1 MSWLSNLGTSA
12 LGTLISGGTSDYF
25 NSKSQQRQYE
35 YNKDLYQHR
44 YQWQVDDMRKAGLN
58 PVLAGLNG
66 SVGSAGSVGMVGAN
80 TSSTLAG
87 DYNSARQ
94 IDTIQ
99 KRQLENQSKHTD
111 STLKLNAAQE
121 KRIAGE
127 LARFEVQNAVDA
139 ANSAANVRYLTSQD
153 FYLKAKTE
161 NEKILANAQA
171 GYYGALGAAAMMDSG
186 TRLFSARQQSGLW
199 DKQGKYY
206 DEQTKNWQYRNI
218 GDKERSKVYDGD
230 NNAAGIT
237 ARLGEAFSNLLPVR
251 NIFRR

>member
-12 LGTLISGGTSDYF
+12 LGGLIAGGTSDYF
-25 NSKSQQRQYE
+25 NSKAQQRQFE
-35 YNKDLYQHR
+35 YNKLLYQNR

-80 TSSTLAG
+80 TASTLGG

-99 KRQLENQSKHTD
+99 KKQLENQTKQTD
-111 STLKLNAAQE
+111 SSLKLNAAQE

-127 LARFEVQNAVDA
+127 LTRMEVQNAVDA

-161 NEKILANAQA
+161 NEKIIANAQS
-171 GYYGALGAAAMMDSG
+171 GYFGALGTAAMMDAC
-186 TRLFSARQQSGLW
+186 TRLYSARQQSGLW
-199 DKQGKYY
+199 DRQGKFY
-206 DEQTKNWQYRNI
+206 DEQTENWKYKNVRDKAGTQHYDRPLSSGALDLSSFVGEI
-218 GDKERSKVYDGD
+218 GNS
-230 NNAAGIT
+230 
-237 ARLGEAFSNLLPVR
+237 LGRFWR
-251 NIFRR
+251 

>member
-12 LGTLISGGTSDYF
+12 LGGLIAGGTSDYF
-25 NSKSQQRQYE
+25 NSKAQQRQFE
-35 YNKDLYQHR
+35 YNKLLYQNR

-80 TSSTLAG
+80 TASTLGG

-99 KRQLENQSKHTD
+99 KKQLENQTKQTD
-111 STLKLNAAQE
+111 SSLKLNAAQE

-127 LARFEVQNAVDA
+127 LTRMEVQNAVDA

-161 NEKILANAQA
+161 NEKIIANAQA
-171 GYYGALGAAAMMDSG
+171 GYYGALGTAAMLDAG
-186 TRLFSARQQSGLW
+186 TRLYSARQQSGLW
-199 DKQGKYY
+199 DRQGKFY
-206 DEQTKNWQYRNI
+206 DEQTENWKYKNVRDKAGTQHYDRPLSSGALDLSSFVGEI
-218 GDKERSKVYDGD
+218 GNS
-230 NNAAGIT
+230 
-237 ARLGEAFSNLLPVR
+237 LGRFWR
-251 NIFRR
+251 

>member
-1 MSWLSNLGTSA
+1 MSWLSNLGNSA
-12 LGTLISGGTSDYF
+12 LGGLIGGATSDYF
-25 NSKSQQRQYE
+25 NSKAQERQYQ

-44 YQWQVDDMRKAGLN
+44 YQWQVEDMRKAGLN

-80 TSSTLAG
+80 TSSTFGA

-99 KRQLENQSKHTD
+99 KKQLENQTKQTD
-111 STLKLNAAQE
+111 SSLKLNAAQE

-127 LARFEVQNAVDA
+127 LTRMEVQNAVDQ

-161 NEKILANAQA
+161 NERIIANSQA
-171 GYYGALGAAAMMDSG
+171 GYFGALGTAALMDAD
-186 TRLFSARQQSGLW
+186 TRLWSARQQSELW
-199 DKQGKYY
+199 GKQGSYY
-206 DEQTKNWQYRNI
+206 DEQTQNWKYKNVRDKAGTQHYDRPLSSGALDLSSFI
-218 GDKERSKVYDGD
+218 GEIGNS
-230 NNAAGIT
+230 
-237 ARLGEAFSNLLPVR
+237 LGRFWR
-251 NIFRR
+251 

>member
-12 LGTLISGGTSDYF
+12 LGGLIGGSTSDYF
-25 NSKSQQRQYE
+25 NSKAQERQYQ

-80 TSSTLAG
+80 TSSTLGG

-99 KRQLENQSKHTD
+99 KKQLENQSKQTD

-161 NEKILANAQA
+161 NEKLLAGAQA
-171 GYYGALGAAAMMDSG
+171 GYYGALGAAAMMDSN
-186 TRLFSARQQSGLW
+186 TRFYSALQLAGLQE
-199 DKQGKYY
+199 KQGSYY
-206 DEQTKNWQYRNI
+206 DEQTQNWKYKNVRDKAGTQHYDRPLSSGALDLSSFI
-218 GDKERSKVYDGD
+218 GEIGNS
-230 NNAAGIT
+230 
-237 ARLGEAFSNLLPVR
+237 LGRFWR
-251 NIFRR
+251 

>member
-12 LGTLISGGTSDYF
+12 LGGLIAGGTSDYF
-25 NSKSQQRQYE
+25 NSKAQQRQFE
-35 YNKDLYQHR
+35 YNKLLYQNR

-80 TSSTLAG
+80 TASTLGG

-99 KRQLENQSKHTD
+99 KKQLENQTKQTD
-111 STLKLNAAQE
+111 SSLKLNAAQE

-127 LARFEVQNAVDA
+127 LTRMEVQNAVDA

-161 NEKILANAQA
+161 NEKIIANAQA
-171 GYYGALGAAAMMDSG
+171 GYFGALGTAAMMDAG
-186 TRLFSARQQSGLW
+186 TRLYSARQQSGLW
-199 DKQGKYY
+199 DRQGKFY
-206 DEQTKNWQYRNI
+206 DEQTENWKYKNVRDKAGTQHYDRPLSSGALDLSSFVGEI
-218 GDKERSKVYDGD
+218 GNS
-230 NNAAGIT
+230 
-237 ARLGEAFSNLLPVR
+237 LGRFWR
-251 NIFRR
+251 

>member
-12 LGTLISGGTSDYF
+12 LGGLIAGGTSDYF
-25 NSKSQQRQYE
+25 NSKAQQRQFE
-35 YNKDLYQHR
+35 YNKLLYQNR

-80 TSSTLAG
+80 TASTLGG

-99 KRQLENQSKHTD
+99 KKQLENQTKQTD
-111 STLKLNAAQE
+111 SSLKLNAAQE

-127 LARFEVQNAVDA
+127 LTRMEVQNAVDS

-161 NEKILANAQA
+161 NEKIIANAQA
-171 GYYGALGAAAMMDSG
+171 GYFGALGTAAMMDAG
-186 TRLFSARQQSGLW
+186 TRLYSARQQSGLW
-199 DKQGKYY
+199 DRQGKFY
-206 DEQTKNWQYRNI
+206 DEQTENWKYKNVRDKAGTQHYDRPLSSGALDLSSFVGEI
-218 GDKERSKVYDGD
+218 GNS
-230 NNAAGIT
+230 
-237 ARLGEAFSNLLPVR
+237 LGRFWR
-251 NIFRR
+251 